1 MHTFDKLS
9 FWEKDT
15 FLSDIDFVVVGAG
28 IVGLSAALSLKKAEK
43 RAKVVVLERGYLSS
57 GASTKNAG
65 FACFGSPSELL
76 CDLKAMGK
84 EKTMELLTMRW
95 KGLQTLRTTIGDN
108 LMNYEACGS
117 YDLFLTSDAD
127 SFINC
132 SDHLHELNALVHES
146 TGLKTCFSSSDV
158 PKKQG
163 MHDILGSFF
172 NVGEGAIHT
181 GNMMHRLHQLVVEQG
196 IIVLNGIQVD
206 GFEATANEVLI
217 QTNYGELRTKQ
228 LSICT
233 NGFASQLLSNFDLK
247 PARAQVLVTS
257 PIKQL
262 RLDSTYHYDSG
273 YFYFRR
279 VAQNRVLIGGGR
291 NIDFDGETT
300 EIMENTT
307 QITDAIEK
315 LLKVVILPKKLFQID
330 YQWAGIMGVGAEKM
344 PLIGTHHPRV
354 HYAFRLGGMGMAIGM
369 DLGERLAAINRS

>member
-1 MHTFDKLS
+1 MLTFDKLS
-9 FWEKDT
+9 FWEKVT
-15 FLSDIDFVVVGAG
+15 FLSDIDFVVVGG
-28 IVGLSAALSLKKAEK
+28 GLVGLSTALSLKSSEK

-76 CDLKAMGK
+76 SDLKVMGP
-84 EKTMELLTMRW
+84 EKTLELLAMRW
-95 KGLQTLRTTIGDN
+95 RGLQKLRHTIGDR

-117 YDLFLTSDAD
+117 YDLFRASDAD
-127 SFINC
+127 SFKRC
-132 SDHLHELNALVHES
+132 GEQLHELNTMVREA
-146 TGLKTCFSSSDV
+146 TGLKSCFSFSDV

-163 MHDILGSFF
+163 MRDVLGSFY
-172 NVGEGAIHT
+172 NAGEGAIHT
-181 GNMMHRLHQLVVEQG
+181 GNMMHRLYQLAVEQG
-196 IIVLNGIQVD
+196 VIVLNGIQVD
-206 GFEATANEVLI
+206 GFEATANEVLL

-233 NGFASQLLSNFDLK
+233 NGFAAQLLSDFDLK

-279 VAQNRVLIGGGR
+279 VAQNRVLIGGAR
-291 NIDFDGETT
+291 NVDFDGETT
-300 EIMENTT
+300 EIIENTT
-307 QITDAIEK
+307 KITKTIEK
-315 LLKVVILPKKLFQID
+315 LLRDVILPKKTFQID

-354 HYAFRLGGMGMAIGM
+354 HYAFRLGGMGVAIGM
-369 DLGERLAAINRS
+369 DIGERLAAINRS